1 MNTKKT
7 VFSKIAKGM
16 PKKQVKLGLI
26 DNFYTE
32 FSNLE
37 DELSTLSYLAY
48 DWFDEKYEAFRDAF
62 NEVRSRYN
70 LDDYII
76 NGATRDLEEVS
87 EIIGQALSELEFKA
101 QELGVDP
108 NDILS
113 NFDDLIR
120 RVDNA
125 ESLNRDAF
133 EKYQEARQYAG
144 FNDFW
149 R

>member
-62 NEVRSRYN
+62 TEINDVFYMGAGNQITYADVQTDLDTLNEIKIKAEELGLSP
-70 LDDYII
+70 
-76 NGATRDLEEVS
+76 EEVYPDYDRH
-87 EIIGQALSELEFKA
+87 IELIQYIKEADEQFYANKDRFDQFK
-101 QELGVDP
+101 P
-108 NDILS
+108 
-113 NFDDLIR
+113 
-120 RVDNA
+120 
-125 ESLNRDAF
+125 
-133 EKYQEARQYAG
+133 
-144 FNDFW
+144 
-149 R
+149 

>member
-62 NEVRSRYN
+62 KEINDVFYMGAGNQITYADVQTDLDTLNEIKIKAEELGLSP
-70 LDDYII
+70 
-76 NGATRDLEEVS
+76 EEVYPDYDRH
-87 EIIGQALSELEFKA
+87 IELIQYIKEADEQFYANKDRFDQFK
-101 QELGVDP
+101 P
-108 NDILS
+108 
-113 NFDDLIR
+113 
-120 RVDNA
+120 
-125 ESLNRDAF
+125 
-133 EKYQEARQYAG
+133 
-144 FNDFW
+144 
-149 R
+149 